1 MVWYLWHW
9 AMTTICCSQ
18 EQHDVVRMTR
28 LPDVWFSAKDT
39 TLFVTQWSHSVFSAT
54 LWGLCHCIALHCIPG
69 SAGWRDACSD
79 HLIPP
84 PPPCSW
90 ARPGLDQQWAGLP
103 LLWWVQWPFIL
114 GRRCTIYP
122 LPVQTTGTAR
132 ARPSRTRSTKKGIGV
147 NTACQGSDILACCV
161 RV

>member
-84 PPPCSW
+84 PPL
-90 ARPGLDQQWAGLP
+90 AHGLA
-103 LLWWVQWPFIL
+103 
-114 GRRCTIYP
+114 
-122 LPVQTTGTAR
+122 
-132 ARPSRTRSTKKGIGV
+132 
-147 NTACQGSDILACCV
+147 LA
-161 RV
+161 